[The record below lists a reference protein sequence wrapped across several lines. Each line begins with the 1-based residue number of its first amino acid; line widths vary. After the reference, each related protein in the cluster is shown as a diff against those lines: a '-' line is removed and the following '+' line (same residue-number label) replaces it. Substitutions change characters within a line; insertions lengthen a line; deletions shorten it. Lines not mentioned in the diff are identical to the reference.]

1 MTVLDPRSAP
11 QWEALGAR
19 ARQGALRIR
28 VDDAD
33 WVRAATLEEDQFV
46 VDFSKN
52 LMDPQTQDLLLSLAE
67 RVDVYGL
74 RDSMFRG
81 EKINVSEGRS
91 VLHTALRAPSDAK
104 IVVDGVDIGDEIREM
119 FAKMESLAVP
129 LRDGLWRGA
138 TGAVID
144 TVVNI
149 GIGGSDLGP
158 KMVTEALADFGSSHV
173 TMHFLANVD
182 PAALDSVLAKC
193 DPARTL
199 FIVSSKTF
207 GTAETLSNAR
217 GAREFM
223 VTHLG
228 DSPEVVKRHFIAV
241 STNLSAVAQFGVDPG
256 HVVGF
261 GDYVG
266 GRYSVDSAIGLSVM
280 VAVGPTAFYQFLSGL
295 RHIDEHFLSRPP
307 SKNIPVLMGLHAIWY
322 RDFLGAQSRVVLPY
336 AERLASLP
344 AYLQQLEMESN
355 GKSVRA
361 DGTPVG
367 YDTSPVIWGEPGT
380 DGQHAFYQ
388 MLHQGTSLVPADFLL
403 FATPARDPY
412 GDQDLLVASGLA
424 QSRALAKG
432 RSVSELKSAGC
443 PEELVAHRM
452 MPGNRPSTT
461 FLFRELSP
469 YTLGEIIA
477 LYEHSVFVQGA
488 IWGIDSF
495 DQWGV
500 ELGKEMARD
509 LIGALSDG
517 DTDALDPS
525 TSQLVARYR
534 EMRGRV

>member
-28 VDDAD
+28 VDDAE
-33 WVRAATLEEDQFV
+33 WVRSVTLEEDQFV
-46 VDFSKN
+46 ADFSKN
-52 LMDPQTQDLLLSLAE
+52 IMDPETQSLLLALAE
-67 RVDVYGL
+67 RMDIYSR
-74 RDSMFRG
+74 RDAMFRG
-81 EKINVSEGRS
+81 EKINVSEDRS
-91 VLHTALRAPSDAK
+91 VLHVALRASEDAH
-104 IVVDGVDIGDEIREM
+104 IVVDGADVMDEIRTM
-119 FAKMESLAVP
+119 RAKMESLAVP

-138 TGAVID
+138 TGEVID

-158 KMVTEALADFGSSHV
+158 KMVTRALADFASSHV

-182 PAALDSVLAKC
+182 PAALDGVLMKC

-223 VTHLG
+223 VGHLG

-241 STNLSAVAQFGVDPG
+241 STNLSAVAQFGVDPS

-280 VAVGPTAFYQFLSGL
+280 IAIGPTRFKRFLAGL

-307 SKNIPVLMGLHAIWY
+307 QQNIPVLMGLYAVWY
-322 RDFLGAQSRVVLPY
+322 RNFLGAQSRVVLPY
-336 AERLASLP
+336 AERLQDLP

-355 GKSVRA
+355 GKSVRV
-361 DGTPVG
+361 DGAPVD
-367 YDTSPVIWGEPGT
+367 YATSPVIWGEPGT

-388 MLHQGTSLVPADFLL
+388 MLHQGTSVVPADFFL
-403 FATPARDPY
+403 FARPAHDPY

-432 RSVSELKSAGC
+432 RTVAELKNAGC
-443 PEELVAHRM
+443 PDDLVAHRM

-461 FLFRELSP
+461 FLFQELSP

-509 LIGALSDG
+509 LLGALVDG
-517 DTDALDPS
+517 ETNSLDPS

-534 EMRGRV
+534 QMRGRV